1 MFNDAL
7 LPALIAGI
15 LASLACGLGALPL
28 MIPRLDPARHAGVGY
43 AVAAGLMF
51 SASVY
56 NLILPGLQGQNNG
69 NQGGDVFSWSLPMML
84 PILGGLFIGAAFLSL
99 SGKLIDDHNLGEKF
113 GKGLGGAGGLL
124 IFLAMCV
131 HSIPEGVAVG
141 VGYTAEATAYA
152 HNPHLGDYL
161 ALAIGIH
168 NIPEGLAVA
177 IPLRAAG
184 VSIHKCF
191 WLAVLTSLPQPIAAV
206 PAVLA
211 AYWIEPLIPWL
222 MAFAAG
228 AMIFLVIQELI
239 PESLEKLSCQK
250 VAWAFTIGFGG
261 MMLIQTVL

>member
-1 MFNDAL
+1 M
-7 LPALIAGI
+7 
-15 LASLACGLGALPL
+15 
-28 MIPRLDPARHAGVGY
+28 
-43 AVAAGLMF
+43 
-51 SASVY
+51 
-56 NLILPGLQGQNNG
+56 
-69 NQGGDVFSWSLPMML
+69 
-84 PILGGLFIGAAFLSL
+84 
-99 SGKLIDDHNLGEKF
+99 
-113 GKGLGGAGGLL
+113 L

-141 VGYTAEATAYA
+141 VGYTAEATDYA

-191 WLAVLTSLPQPIAAV
+191 WLAVLTSVPQPIAAV
-206 PAVLA
+206 PAVLT
-211 AYWIEPLIPWL
+211 AYWIEPVIPWL

-228 AMIFLVIQELI
+228 AMIFLVIEELV
-239 PESLEKLSCQK
+239 PEALEKLGGQK
-250 VAWAFTIGFGG
+250 VAWSFTLGFGG

>member
-1 MFNDAL
+1 
-7 LPALIAGI
+7 
-15 LASLACGLGALPL
+15 
-28 MIPRLDPARHAGVGY
+28 
-43 AVAAGLMF
+43 
-51 SASVY
+51 
-56 NLILPGLQGQNNG
+56 LPGLQGLG
-69 NQGGDVFSWSLPMML
+69 DGRGDVFSWSLPMML
-84 PILGGLFIGAAFLSL
+84 PILGGLFVGAAFLSL
-99 SGKLIDDHNLGEKF
+99 SGKLIDDHGLGERF

-141 VGYTAEATAYA
+141 VGYTAEATDYA

-191 WLAVLTSLPQPIAAV
+191 WLAVLTSVPQPIAAV

-211 AYWIEPLIPWL
+211 AWLFNPLMPWL

-228 AMIFLVIQELI
+228 AMIFLVVQELI
-239 PESLEKLSCQK
+239 PESLEKLSPQR
-250 VAWAFTIGFGG
+250 VAWSFTIGFGG

>member
-1 MFNDAL
+1 MLDEL
-7 LPALIAGI
+7 LIKSVVAGV

-28 MIPRLDPARHAGVGY
+28 AFKRLDPKRHAGTGY

-51 SASVY
+51 AASVY
-56 NLILPGLQGQNNG
+56 NLILPAMQVGGYEWQLQK
-69 NQGGDVFSWSLPMML
+69 MI
-84 PILGGLFIGAAFLSL
+84 PILGGLLIGAGFLSV
-99 SGKLIDDHNLGEKF
+99 SNSFIDDHDLGNKL
-113 GKGLGGAGGLL
+113 GGGLGGAGGLL

-141 VGYTAEATAYA
+141 VGYTAEGTEYA
-152 HNPHLGDYL
+152 HNPHMGSYL

-177 IPLRAAG
+177 IPLRSAG

-191 WLAVLTSLPQPIAAV
+191 WLAVVTSLPQPIAAV

-211 AYWIEPLIPWL
+211 AWAVNPLMPWL

-228 AMIFLVIQELI
+228 AMIFLVVLELL
-239 PESLEKLSCQK
+239 PEALAGLKAER
-250 VAWAFTIGFGG
+250 VAWAFTLGFGG
-261 MMLIQTVL
+261 MMLVQTLL

>member
-1 MFNDAL
+1 ML
-7 LPALIAGI
+7 SEVLIYAVVAGV

-28 MIPRLDPARHAGVGY
+28 AIPRLDPARHAGVGY
-43 AVAAGLMF
+43 AFAAGLMF
-51 SASVY
+51 AASVY
-56 NLILPGLQGQNNG
+56 NLILPALEPDFAADGAT
-69 NQGGDVFSWSLPMML
+69 WSPSRMA

-99 SGKLIDDHNLGEKF
+99 TGKLIDDHNLGERF

-141 VGYTAEATAYA
+141 VGYTAEGTAYSS
-152 HNPHLGDYL
+152 NPNLGNYL

-191 WLAVLTSLPQPIAAV
+191 WLAVLTSVPQPLAAV
-206 PAVLA
+206 PAVLT

-228 AMIFLVIQELI
+228 AMIFLVVQELL
-239 PESLEKLSCQK
+239 PESLEKIGPQK
-250 VAWAFTIGFGG
+250 AAWAFIIGFGG
-261 MMLIQTVL
+261 MMLIQTLL